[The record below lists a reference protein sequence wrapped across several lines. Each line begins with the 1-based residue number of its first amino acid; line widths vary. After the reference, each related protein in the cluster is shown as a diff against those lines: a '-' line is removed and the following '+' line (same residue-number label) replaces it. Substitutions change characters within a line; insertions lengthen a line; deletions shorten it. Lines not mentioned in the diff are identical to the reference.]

1 MESNIPQDLVALALQ
16 IQMLKANIEELTK
29 QNQEMRQRVQQE
41 ENHSLRRIKN
51 NKNEYEVQALEN
63 SDGMEGSIRTEWS
76 DRASDDLLRSIKKEM
91 DELKN
96 AMKEKTT
103 KILDWMVKRT
113 NSPFTK
119 KVVECPLP
127 PRFLL
132 PQLELYD
139 DLKDLLDHIT
149 TFKMTLSL

>member
-1 MESNIPQDLVALALQ
+1 
-16 IQMLKANIEELTK
+16 
-29 QNQEMRQRVQQE
+29 
-41 ENHSLRRIKN
+41 
-51 NKNEYEVQALEN
+51 
-63 SDGMEGSIRTEWS
+63 
-76 DRASDDLLRSIKKEM
+76 M

-96 AMKEKTT
+96 TMNEKTT

>member
-1 MESNIPQDLVALALQ
+1 MESNLPQDLVALALQ

-51 NKNEYEVQALEN
+51 NKNEYEVQTLEN
-63 SDGMEGSIRTEWS
+63 SDGMDGSIRTEWS

-113 NSPFTK
+113 NSPFMK
-119 KVVECPLP
+119 KVMECPLP
-127 PRFLL
+127 PRFRL
-132 PQLELYD
+132 PQLKLYD
-139 DLKDLLDHIT
+139 DLKDPLDHIT
-149 TFKMTLSL
+149 PFKMTLSL

>member
-1 MESNIPQDLVALALQ
+1 MESNIPQDSVALALQ
-16 IQMLKANIEELTK
+16 IQMLTANIEELTK
-29 QNQEMRQRVQQE
+29 QNQEMRQQLQQE
-41 ENHSLRRIKN
+41 ENHSSRWIKN
-51 NKNEYEVQALEN
+51 NKNEDVVQDPEN
-63 SDGMEGSIRTEWS
+63 SDGRDGSRRTEWF
-76 DRASDDLLRSIKKEM
+76 DRANDDLLISMRKEM

-119 KVVECPLP
+119 KVMECPLP
-127 PRFLL
+127 PRFRL

-139 DLKDLLDHIT
+139 DLKDPLDHIT